1 MWRRLRWRDVKAAC
15 SRSASGTRP
24 ATRRNV
30 PFPLLVLTCSR
41 QKAVAYDRGSDA
53 GRQGT
58 ASSNARMTNTTTVPQ
73 GATTGLHGIQ
83 APVRDRLDLVLEELR
98 GIAVSDFSMIE
109 EVNAYLLDVPGKLFR
124 PTLLLLASDV
134 GGRSSDDAVTLG
146 AVVELVHVATLVH
159 DDAVDHSALRRG
171 MPTVNSLW
179 THQVAIIMGDYLYS
193 RAVTE
198 LARLGNLE
206 AVRVLGSAANTMS
219 IGEMR
224 QLLSYDDITFS
235 ETEYYRLI
243 AAKTASLISA
253 ACEMGAL
260 AGVRSHRVAFK
271 RFGHFLGM
279 AFQIA
284 DDMLDY
290 SGSEDVTGKPAGLDL
305 RERKVTLPLVGALR
319 EMSRVEVDQIR
330 HMFTLVEPGDDEVRD
345 AIALVRSNGGLEYA
359 RQKALEYARS
369 AEAEIARLTAD
380 PALDA
385 LSEAVVYAVDRSR

>member
-1 MWRRLRWRDVKAAC
+1 M
-15 SRSASGTRP
+15 
-24 ATRRNV
+24 
-30 PFPLLVLTCSR
+30 
-41 QKAVAYDRGSDA
+41 SD
-53 GRQGT
+53 
-58 ASSNARMTNTTTVPQ
+58 TTTVRR
-73 GATTGLHGIQ
+73 GATTVSPGIQ
-83 APVRDRLDLVLEELR
+83 APVRDRLDLVLEKLR

-134 GGRSSDDAVTLG
+134 GGESSEDAVTLG
-146 AVVELVHVATLVH
+146 AVVELVHIATLVH
-159 DDAVDHSALRRG
+159 DDAVDHSVLRRG

-179 THQVAIIMGDYLYS
+179 THQIAIIMGDYLYS

-206 AVRVLGSAANTMS
+206 TVRVLATAANTMS
-219 IGEMR
+219 VGEMR
-224 QLLSYDDITFS
+224 QLLSYDDVTYS
-235 ETEYYRLI
+235 EAEYYRLI
-243 AAKTASLISA
+243 AAKTASLMSA

-260 AGVRSHRVAFK
+260 AGVRALRVPFR
-271 RFGHFLGM
+271 RFGHYLGM

-290 SGSEDVTGKPAGLDL
+290 AGREDVTGKPGGLDL

-319 EMSRVEVDQIR
+319 EMSPPEVDQIR
-330 HMFTLVEPGDDEVRD
+330 HVFTLTDPGDDEVRA
-345 AIALVRSNGGLEYA
+345 AIDLVRRNGGLEYA
-359 RQKALEYARS
+359 RRKALEYAGS
-369 AEAEIARLTAD
+369 AEAEIAGLTPG